1 GSTDDTARI
10 AAEHG
15 CQVIHSPAGR
25 GVQQNAG
32 AAAARGDVLLM
43 LHADNWL
50 APDALQQVTRAM
62 QDPNVLAGAFR
73 QQIESPRDENP
84 DGRRHGQ
91 QRARVD
97 RPVDEGPEQKDSRNP
112 HQQEH
117 AFLVSFY
124 PGVRERHCEQM
135 KPCRQKEGKLEQ
147 VAPPELRALVHEIGG
162 GQAAVGD
169 QQQGND
175 REHRAERN
183 DTPP

>member
-1 GSTDDTARI
+1 MNISIIIPTLNEEAVIGRAAVRAWDAEPLEVIVVDGGSTDDTARI

-73 QQIESPRDENP
+73 QQIESPR
-84 DGRRHGQ
+84 
-91 QRARVD
+91 RVF
-97 RPVDEGPEQKDSRNP
+97 R
-112 HQQEH
+112 
-117 AFLVSFY
+117 
-124 PGVRERHCEQM
+124 
-135 KPCRQKEGKLEQ
+135 
-147 VAPPELRALVHEIGG
+147 LRSAG
-162 GQAAVGD
+162 
-169 QQQGND
+169 
-175 REHRAERN
+175 
-183 DTPP
+183 